1 MPTGSP
7 ASGPSPTARRPFIAP
22 VWHTL
27 SLLLLLG
34 FFGWY
39 DAQHARNVGSL
50 SGVATRGAILRGY
63 LLAILYEWGVAA
75 WAWGGVQFKGG
86 NLPTL
91 TGGRWANWRSL
102 ATDMAIAIPFWGMWE
117 LTARLIH
124 HAVERAQAQTTPY
137 HPPSGSV
144 EVLLWVLLSVSAGIC
159 EEIIYR
165 GYLQQQFRTA
175 ARSLVVAVVLQA
187 LVFGLVHA
195 YQGWKQ
201 VVIIVPLGIL
211 YGALVAWRGNL
222 RASAI
227 AHSLSDIF
235 EGWLKFL

>member
-1 MPTGSP
+1 MPTVSL
-7 ASGPSPTARRPFIAP
+7 ASGPAPNARRPFIAP
-22 VWHTL
+22 VWHTV

-39 DAQHARNVGSL
+39 DAQHARNAGSL
-50 SGVATRGAILRGY
+50 SGVARCGATLRGY
-63 LLAILYEWGVAA
+63 LLAILYEWGMAA

-86 NLPTL
+86 NLRTL
-91 TGGRWANWRSL
+91 TGGRWTNWRSL
-102 ATDMAIAIPFWGMWE
+102 ATDMAIVIPFWGIWE
-117 LTARLIH
+117 ATARLIH
-124 HAVERAQAQTTPY
+124 HVVERVQAQTTPY
-137 HPPSGSV
+137 HPPSGLA
-144 EVLLWVLLSVSAGIC
+144 EVLLWVLLSVSSGIC

-222 RASAI
+222 RASI
-227 AHSLSDIF
+227 VAHVWSNIF